1 MARTNKVGID
11 YFPFDVDFFEDDKIQ
26 LIESEFGM
34 KGGYIAI
41 RLLCKI
47 YKGGYYYKWGTD
59 ECLLFTRQLGLE
71 GVSKNTV
78 DEIINGLIRRC
89 FFDKRCFDK
98 FGILTSKGI
107 QDRYFEATK
116 RYKKYDVF
124 KEYLLSDNIN
134 GENVNIISINADINT
149 TKEKEKKKE
158 KESKLKGYDNFS
170 LDFVADEF
178 KESFIQWLDYKKQ
191 RKESYKTQKSLEV
204 CYKQLL
210 AKSENDPLT
219 AMKMVEQSMGNNWAG
234 LFELKSNM
242 SGNNIPRTA
251 AEQTAMQI
259 AHEISLRHGG

>member
-11 YFPFDVDFFEDDKIQ
+11 YFPLDVDFFDDDKIQ

-47 YKGGYYYKWGTD
+47 FKGGYYYKWGTD
-59 ECLLFTRQLGLE
+59 ECLLFTRQLGVE

-78 DEIINGLIRRC
+78 DEIINGLIRRR
-89 FFDKRCFDK
+89 FFDKGCFDK

-134 GENVNIISINADINT
+134 GDNVNIISVNGNINA
-149 TKEKEKKKE
+149 TKEKENKLNGYE
-158 KESKLKGYDNFS
+158 KFS
-170 LDFVADEF
+170 FDFVEEAF
-178 KESFIQWLDYKKQ
+178 KESFTTWLDYKKQ
-191 RKESYKTQKSLEV
+191 RKESYKTQRSLEV

-210 AKSENDPLT
+210 EKSKNDPLI
-219 AMKMVEQSMGNNWAG
+219 AMQIVEQSMGNNWAG
-234 LFELKSNM
+234 LFDLKT
-242 SGNNIPRTA
+242 NIPGSTIPKTG

-259 AHEISLRHGG
+259 AQEIASRHGG